1 MTFKSS
7 VCDLMFVL
15 SIHRFEP
22 EGQYIMSRQQS
33 QGTALITGASSG
45 IGAVYADRLAR
56 RGHDL
61 ILVARNRARLEA
73 LAGRLGRET
82 GRRVEVMV
90 ADLGAAAD
98 QRRVE
103 ERLRTDPSITMLVNN
118 AGTGA
123 TASLIDSDPDTLETM
138 IQLNVVALTRLTR
151 AAAPAFV
158 ARGRGTVI
166 NIASI
171 VALSPELLN
180 GSYSGTKAYV
190 LNLSQSL
197 HHELGDKGVQVQA
210 VLPGAT
216 RTEFWDVA
224 GLPVSNLPQEM
235 VMSAEDLVDA
245 ALAGLDAGE
254 LVTIPSLPDAGDWQR
269 FDAARREMG
278 PKLSRTQPAERYVA
292 KSAASVA
299 HAE

>member
-1 MTFKSS
+1 MSNFALPKARVSTCTPEELFTGPPSS
-7 VCDLMFVL
+7 DTTSKAYAGLVAA
-15 SIHRFEP
+15 
-22 EGQYIMSRQQS
+22 
-33 QGTALITGASSG
+33 ALASSKT
-45 IGAVYADRLAR
+45 
-56 RGHDL
+56 
-61 ILVARNRARLEA
+61 
-73 LAGRLGRET
+73 ET
-82 GRRVEVMV
+82 
-90 ADLGAAAD
+90 AD

-118 AGTGA
+118 AGIGA
-123 TASLIDSDPDTLETM
+123 TASLIESDPDELEMM
-138 IQLNVVALTRLTR
+138 IRLNVIALTRLAR

-158 ARGRGTVI
+158 ARGSGTVI

-210 VLPGAT
+210 VLPGAI

-224 GLPVSNLPQEM
+224 GMPVSNLPQEM
-235 VMSAEDLVDA
+235 VMSADDLVDA
-245 ALAGLDAGE
+245 ALAGLDARE

-269 FDAARREMG
+269 FEAARREMV
-278 PKLSRTQPAERYVA
+278 PKLARARPAERYTA
-292 KSAASVA
+292 DQTAA
-299 HAE
+299 